1 MSYNFTKEELQRSKH
16 YLKYETEK
24 KKLKEKY
31 KDCIKTNARYAG
43 QPLKNPPPYPKKER
57 DKYRKYLKEMGD
69 LIFKTNGNFQKFMWD
84 AMPEAEKRAQER
96 KTRRRINDGHIE
108 Y

>member
-24 KKLKEKY
+24 KKLQEKY

-43 QPLKNPPPYPKKER
+43 QPLKILHHILKKKEINIESI
-57 DKYRKYLKEMGD
+57 LKKWV
-69 LIFKTNGNFQKFMWD
+69 I
-84 AMPEAEKRAQER
+84 
-96 KTRRRINDGHIE
+96 
-108 Y
+108 